1 MRFLFLRIFL
11 LIFLINFVN
20 PFACLYA
27 QEACKSNI
35 LGEIRSKNKEKIIG
49 VSLILTENNQQ
60 NKQDNNQNTKNTLS
74 VVSDDNGKYSFKSVC
89 KGNYSLKIIMVG
101 FLEKTLNINVLE
113 DKNINNIVLNIVLE
127 DLEETTE
134 TATVHAHQ
142 NNATATLTTQIISS
156 QELEKLR
163 GNSLGDALKGIAGVN
178 TLTTG
183 GNISKPM
190 IQGMHSN
197 RILILNNG
205 IRQEGQNWGAEH
217 APEIDPFVAN
227 ELSVIKGAASV
238 RYGADAIGGVVLV
251 TPPKLKTSSY
261 LGANVD
267 LVGNSNGRSGNFALM
282 LEGSPNE
289 KLAKFKKL
297 KGLGWRVQMS
307 AKQAGNLKTPTYYLI
322 NTGVKELN
330 FSGAL
335 GYTKDKFSV
344 EGFYSRFSSEI
355 GIFAGS
361 QSADNP
367 QSLAEIIKSGLE
379 GNPPPPIAGYE
390 NEFVYTI
397 GKPNQKIIH
406 HLAKINGCYD
416 FEKIGNL
423 TFQYGF
429 QQNTRQEFD
438 FRRGQF
444 ATKPVLSLELST
456 HTAEIVLEHKEFSN
470 NLKNFKGNI
479 GISGLLQD
487 NINEIGIGKT
497 SLIPN
502 ARNTSFGA
510 FFTERY
516 IKTKYELEAGIR
528 YDYRLMEV
536 FIATFA
542 NGLTKPRR
550 SFSNISFAFGGVF
563 KANNH
568 LQFRTN
574 IASAWRAPSLNE
586 LYSYGVHQSTA
597 TYEVGNDSLNTEK
610 AFKWINTATYQIKKL
625 TFEASFYANFIND
638 YIYIK
643 PISTGFEDPTR
654 GVFPVFSYTQTNAQF
669 FGTDIT
675 LKYEIMPSWALGG
688 QASLIRGRD
697 ISQNTDIIFMPPNKY
712 DANITFQ
719 PKKYNKNDKDDT
731 NINHIFDNTF
741 VTLSV
746 SHVSKQR
753 YAPPNIDFGDTPA
766 AYQLVNLSFGTS
778 FYLGKSINQ
787 NSEKNKRKNTLSV
800 NFSVA
805 NLFNTTYRDYLNRF
819 RYYANEIGRNY
830 TIRMKYSF

>member
-1 MRFLFLRIFL
+1 MRFPFLIFLFLIIFPCVG
-11 LIFLINFVN
+11 I
-20 PFACLYA
+20 YA
-27 QEACKSNI
+27 QGACKNNI
-35 LGEIRSKNKEKIIG
+35 SGEIISKNKEKIIG
-49 VSLILTENNQQ
+49 TNIILIENNA
-60 NKQDNNQNTKNTLS
+60 KNIFNII
-74 VVSDDNGKYSFKSVC
+74 SDDNGKYSFKNIC
-89 KGNYSLKIIMVG
+89 KGNYTLKITMIG
-101 FLEKTLNINVLE
+101 FLEKIININISE
-113 DKNINNIVLNIVLE
+113 DTNLIKNIILE
-127 DLEETTE
+127 DLEENKE

-142 NNATATLTTQIISS
+142 NNATATLTTQTISN
-156 QELEKLR
+156 QQLERLR
-163 GNSLGDALKGIAGVN
+163 GNSLADALKSIAGVS

-205 IRQEGQNWGAEH
+205 IRQEGQNWGVEH

-251 TPPKLKTSSY
+251 NPPKLKISPY
-261 LGANVD
+261 FGGEAN
-267 LVGNSNGRSGNFALM
+267 LVGNTNGQSGNFALM
-282 LEGSPNE
+282 LEGSPND
-289 KLAKFKKL
+289 KIKGFKKL
-297 KGLGWRVQMS
+297 KGLGWRMQMS

-335 GYTKDKFSV
+335 GYTKDKFSL

-379 GNPPPPIAGYE
+379 GNPPPPISGYE
-390 NEFVYTI
+390 NEFTYNI
-397 GKPNQKIIH
+397 SKPNQKTVH

-416 FEKIGNL
+416 FENVGNL

-429 QQNTRQEFD
+429 QQNNRQEFD
-438 FRRGQF
+438 FRRGRF
-444 ATKPVLSLELST
+444 IDKPVLSLELTT
-456 HTAEIVLEHKEFSN
+456 HTAEIVLEHKDFSV
-470 NLKNFKGNI
+470 KNSKINGVFKGNI
-479 GISGLLQD
+479 GLSGFLQD
-487 NINEIGIGKT
+487 NINEKGIGKT

-516 IKTKYELEAGIR
+516 IKTNYELEVGIR

-542 NGLTKPRR
+542 NGLVKPRR
-550 SFSNISFAFGGVF
+550 SFSNVSFAFGGVF
-563 KANNH
+563 RPNNKIT
-568 LQFRTN
+568 FRTN

-597 TYEVGNDSLNTEK
+597 TYEVGNDSLETEK
-610 AFKWINTATYQIKKL
+610 AFKWINTATYQTEKL
-625 TFEASFYANFIND
+625 TFEGSFYANFIND

-669 FGTDIT
+669 LGADLT
-675 LKYEIMPSWALGG
+675 LKYEILPSWAVGA
-688 QASLIRGRD
+688 QTSLIRGKD
-697 ISQNTDIIFMPPNKY
+697 LSQNTDIIFMPPNKY
-712 DANITFQ
+712 EANITFQ
-719 PKKYNKNDKDDT
+719 PKKYNKT
-731 NINHIFDNTF
+731 NNSDNNESNNNILDNTF

-746 SHVSKQR
+746 AHISKQR
-753 YAPPNIDFGDTPA
+753 HAPANIDFGDTPA
-766 AYQLVNLSFGTS
+766 AYQLVNLSLGTS
-778 FYLGKSINQ
+778 FDLGKSISKGLDNQ
-787 NSEKNKRKNTLSV
+787 PKKHNLSIS
-800 NFSVA
+800 FSA
-805 NLFNTTYRDYLNRF
+805 TNLLNTTYRDYLNRF

-830 TIRMKYSF
+830 TLRMKYSF

>member
-1 MRFLFLRIFL
+1 MMVFPCTYIS
-11 LIFLINFVN
+11 
-20 PFACLYA
+20 A
-27 QEACKSNI
+27 QETCKNNI
-35 LGEIRSKNKEKIIG
+35 SGEITAQNKEKIIG
-49 VSLILTENNQQ
+49 ANIILAETS
-60 NKQDNNQNTKNTLS
+60 TKNIFNII
-74 VVSDDNGKYSFKSVC
+74 SDDNGKYSFKNIC
-89 KGNYSLKIIMVG
+89 KGNYTLKITMIG
-101 FLEKTLNINVLE
+101 FLEKTININILE
-113 DKNINNIVLNIVLE
+113 DKNLIKNVFLE
-127 DLEETTE
+127 DLDNNLD
-134 TATVHAHQ
+134 AVTVHAHQ
-142 NNATATLTTQIISS
+142 NNATATLTTQTISN
-156 QELEKLR
+156 QQLERLR
-163 GNSLGDALKGIAGVN
+163 GNSLADALKSIAGVN

-251 TPPKLKTSSY
+251 NPPKLKISPY
-261 LGANVD
+261 LGGEAN
-267 LVGNSNGRSGNFALM
+267 LVGNTNGQSGNFALM
-282 LEGSPNE
+282 LEGSPND
-289 KLAKFKKL
+289 KIKGFKKL
-297 KGLGWRVQMS
+297 KGLGWRMQMS

-335 GYTKDKFSV
+335 GYTKDKFSL

-379 GNPPPPIAGYE
+379 GNPPPPISGYD
-390 NEFVYTI
+390 NEFTYNI
-397 GKPNQKIIH
+397 SKPNQKIIH

-416 FEKIGNL
+416 FEKVGNL

-429 QQNTRQEFD
+429 QQNNRQEFD
-438 FRRGQF
+438 FRRGRF
-444 ATKPVLSLELST
+444 IDKPVLSLELST
-456 HTAEIVLEHKEFSN
+456 HTAEIVLEHKDFKGFSRNKDTNKVN
-470 NLKNFKGNI
+470 NSGIFKGNI
-479 GISGLLQD
+479 GVSAFLQD

-516 IKTKYELEAGIR
+516 IKTNYELEAGIR

-542 NGLTKPRR
+542 NGLVKPRR

-563 KANNH
+563 RPNNKIT
-568 LQFRTN
+568 LRTN

-597 TYEVGNDSLNTEK
+597 TYEVGNDSLQTEK
-610 AFKWINTATYQIKKL
+610 AFKWINTATYQTEKL
-625 TFEASFYANFIND
+625 TFEGSFYANFIND

-643 PISTGFEDPTR
+643 PISPGFEDPTR

-669 FGTDIT
+669 FGTDLT
-675 LKYEIMPSWALGG
+675 LKYKILPSWAVGA
-688 QASLIRGRD
+688 QASLIRGKD
-697 ISQNTDIIFMPPNKY
+697 ISQNTAIIFMPPNKFEG
-712 DANITFQ
+712 NITFQ
-719 PKKYNKNDKDDT
+719 PKKYNKNINNNSSNNSSN
-731 NINHIFDNTF
+731 NISNILDNTF

-746 SHVSKQR
+746 VHVSKQR
-753 YAPPNIDFGDTPA
+753 HAPANIDFGDTPA
-766 AYQLVNLSFGTS
+766 AYQLVNLSLGTS
-778 FYLGKSINQ
+778 FDLGKSISKNVENQ
-787 NSEKNKRKNTLSV
+787 QKKHNLSV
-800 NFSVA
+800 SFSA
-805 NLFNTTYRDYLNRF
+805 TNLLNTTYRDYLNRF

-830 TIRMKYSF
+830 TLRVKYSF

>member
-1 MRFLFLRIFL
+1 MMVFPSTY
-11 LIFLINFVN
+11 V
-20 PFACLYA
+20 YA
-27 QEACKSNI
+27 QETCKNI
-35 LGEIRSKNKEKIIG
+35 ISGEITSQNKEKIIG
-49 VSLILTENNQQ
+49 ASVILTENN
-60 NKQDNNQNTKNTLS
+60 NPNNTKNIFNII
-74 VVSDDNGKYSFKSVC
+74 SDDNGKYSFKNIC
-89 KGNYSLKIIMVG
+89 KGNYTLKITMIG
-101 FLEKTLNINVLE
+101 FLEKTININILE
-113 DKNINNIVLNIVLE
+113 DKNIIKNVFLE
-127 DLEETTE
+127 DLEENKE

-142 NNATATLTTQIISS
+142 NNATATLTTQTISN
-156 QELEKLR
+156 QQLEKLR
-163 GNSLGDALKGIAGVN
+163 GNSLGDALKSIAGVN

-197 RILILNNG
+197 RILILNNN
-205 IRQEGQNWGAEH
+205 IRQEGQNWGVDH

-251 TPPKLKTSSY
+251 NPPKLKISPY
-261 LGANVD
+261 FGGEAN
-267 LVGNSNGRSGNFALM
+267 LVGNTNGQSGNFALM
-282 LEGSPNE
+282 LEGSPND
-289 KLAKFKKL
+289 KIKGFGGL
-297 KGLGWRVQMS
+297 KGLGWRVQGS
-307 AKQAGNLKTPTYYLI
+307 IKQAGNLKTPTYYLI
-322 NTGVKELN
+322 NTGVKEMN

-335 GYTKDKFSV
+335 GYTKDKFSL
-344 EGFYSRFSSEI
+344 EGFYSRFDTEI

-367 QSLAEIIKSGLE
+367 QSLTEIIKSGLE
-379 GNPPPPIAGYE
+379 GNPPPPISGYD
-390 NEFVYTI
+390 NEFTYAI
-397 GKPNQKIIH
+397 GKPNQKTVH

-416 FEKIGNL
+416 FENVGNL

-438 FRRGQF
+438 FRRGRF
-444 ATKPVLSLELST
+444 IDKPVLSLELTT
-456 HTAEIVLEHKEFSN
+456 HNAEIVLEHKDFKNLSKN
-470 NLKNFKGNI
+470 NSGLFKGNI
-479 GISGLLQD
+479 GLSGSVQD
-487 NINEIGIGKT
+487 NINEIGIGKA

-542 NGLTKPRR
+542 NGLTKPKR
-550 SFSNISFAFGGVF
+550 SFSNVSFAFGGVF
-563 KANNH
+563 RPNNKIT
-568 LQFRTN
+568 LRTN

-597 TYEVGNDSLNTEK
+597 TYEVGNDSLETEK
-610 AFKWINTATYQIKKL
+610 AFKWINTAIYQTEKF
-625 TFEASFYANFIND
+625 TFEGSFYTNFIND

-669 FGTDIT
+669 FGTDLT
-675 LKYEIMPSWALGG
+675 AKYEITPSWVLGA

-697 ISQNTDIIFMPPNKY
+697 ISQNTDIIFMPPNKFEG
-712 DANITFQ
+712 NITFQ
-719 PKKYNKNDKDDT
+719 PKKDNNSNNNAS
-731 NINHIFDNTF
+731 NILDNLF

-746 SHVSKQR
+746 VHVSKQR
-753 YAPPNIDFGDTPA
+753 FAPPNIDFGDTPA
-766 AYQLVNLSFGTS
+766 AYQLVNLSLGTN
-778 FYLGKSINQ
+778 FNLKKSDQNIENTTNQ
-787 NSEKNKRKNTLSV
+787 QQKKHL
-800 NFSVA
+800 FSVSFA
-805 NLFNTTYRDYLNRF
+805 ATNLLNTTYRDYLNRF

-830 TIRMKYSF
+830 TLRMKYSF